1 MVLEQKLKYTGTRA
15 TGRVDEAPSAREG
28 SGGAC
33 SRRWAP
39 HSESG
44 QSGFRAQRTSQV
56 RSGQTTRPLQP
67 AAGEESC
74 SSTDAAP
81 SRVLRAPPAPASP
94 SQRGL
99 GLCHPVHP
107 HSVTDRY
114 PNWTAPNACPSENLE
129 PGAGAGGRG
138 LCADPSGRLHHSFVH
153 FSLRMSK
160 EKESTAP
167 SLTQGSWL
175 PAQRTPRPWEL
186 TLTS

>member
-1 MVLEQKLKYTGTRA
+1 MWTRLQVP
-15 TGRVDEAPSAREG
+15 GRGVAGPAAEG
-28 SGGAC
+28 GPHTQSLDKAASGHKE
-33 SRRWAP
+33 R
-39 HSESG
+39 
-44 QSGFRAQRTSQV
+44 SQV

-99 GLCHPVHP
+99 GLCHPVRP

>member
-1 MVLEQKLKYTGTRA
+1 M
-15 TGRVDEAPSAREG
+15 DEAPSAREG

-33 SRRWAP
+33 SRRRAP

-44 QSGFRAQRTSQV
+44 QSGFRAKRTEP
-56 RSGQTTRPLQP
+56 GEERPDDPPP
-67 AAGEESC
+67 AACCRRGELLQRLPV
-74 SSTDAAP
+74 TGAQT
-81 SRVLRAPPAPASP
+81 LRAPPAPASP

-99 GLCHPVHP
+99 GLCHPGRP

-138 LCADPSGRLHHSFVH
+138 LCADPSGRLHHSFVQ
-153 FSLRMSK
+153 FPLRTPK

-167 SLTQGSWL
+167 SLTQGSC
-175 PAQRTPRPWEL
+175 PPSGHPGPG
-186 TLTS
+186 SSP